1 MDLTQIYMT
10 SPDWIKGLMV
20 ALPFLT
26 IYATARLHYRR
37 PVPIRPE
44 PETVLMDIHRPETG
58 RPAPLV
64 LTSAV
69 SGSEPEPAT
78 DLPVEADVRRDASP

>member
-26 IYATARLHYRR
+26 LYATARLHYRR
-37 PVPIRPE
+37 PVPTRPE
-44 PETVLMDIHRPETG
+44 PVLMDIHR
-58 RPAPLV
+58 RDMAKPAPLV
-64 LTSAV
+64 LTNALSA
-69 SGSEPEPAT
+69 SEPEPAT
-78 DLPVEADVRRDASP
+78 DLPVEADFRRDASP

>member
-37 PVPIRPE
+37 PVLTRPE
-44 PETVLMDIHRPETG
+44 PETVLMDIHRPETA
-58 RPAPLV
+58 RPPPRA
-64 LTSAV
+64 LTNALSE
-69 SGSEPEPAT
+69 SEPISAS
-78 DLPVEADVRRDASP
+78 DLPVEAEVRRDASP